1 MGKLIA
7 GGDSFIY
14 GDELADCLGVR
25 ASDHVYTALIA
36 KELDLEY
43 VCAAGS
49 GYGNNGI
56 RRTVIDAC
64 ETANDDISLVIVQ
77 WSFACRYEF
86 YFNNFGW
93 YQLGNWSIVDKPEEI
108 KKTFKIDN
116 PIVLQHHIDTLN
128 KFKELGIT
136 EFAKVFFKKIAS
148 DIYYEQYNFLSE
160 VVMLQQ
166 YLENKKIPYM
176 FSSVNDDILRDS
188 SKYADQSIKTLEKLV
203 NKQDWW
209 WFPKQRG
216 FYQWAMDNGFQ
227 FGTTHPLEDAHIEA
241 AHLIYEHLRYIGRL
255 P

>member
-1 MGKLIA
+1 MGRLIA

-14 GDELADCLGVR
+14 GDELKDCLGKQ
-25 ASDHVYTALIA
+25 ASEFVYPALIA
-36 KELDLEY
+36 KEVGLEY
-43 VCAAGS
+43 ICAAGS
-49 GYGNNGI
+49 GYGNDSI
-56 RRTVIDAC
+56 RRSVMNAC
-64 ETANDDISLVIVQ
+64 ELYDDVELVIVQ

-86 YFNNFGW
+86 YFNQIGW
-93 YQLGNWSIVDKPEEI
+93 HQLGNWSIIDDPNEI
-108 KKTFKIDN
+108 KKTFKMDN

-136 EFAKVFFKKIAS
+136 DFAKIFFKKIAS

-176 FSSVNDDILRDS
+176 FTSVNGDILRDS
-188 SKYADQSIKTLEKLV
+188 LGYADQSIKTLERLV
-203 NKQDWW
+203 NQQEWM

-216 FYQWAMDNGFQ
+216 FYQWAIDNNFP
-227 FGTTHPLEDAHIEA
+227 FGTTHPLEEAHIEA
-241 AHLIYEHLRYIGRL
+241 AHLVYEHLRYIGRL